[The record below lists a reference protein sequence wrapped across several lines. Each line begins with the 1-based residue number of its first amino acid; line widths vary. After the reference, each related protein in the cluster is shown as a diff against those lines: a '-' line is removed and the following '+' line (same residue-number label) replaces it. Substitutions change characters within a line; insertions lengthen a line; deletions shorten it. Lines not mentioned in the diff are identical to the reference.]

1 MDEADKS
8 VELGTEDLEAT
19 VAMRDAMN
27 RRRCY
32 LLIASI
38 LFLGISA
45 AVFYLYSQHQSQMMY
60 FWFGLILL
68 GISIVCAWLVYCF
81 R

>member
-38 LFLGISA
+38 LSLGLSA
-45 AVFYLYSQHQSQMMY
+45 TVFYLYSQHQSQMMY